1 MWRTLF
7 NITLT
12 LTLTTGLGLEL
23 TTGLGLEFKIYR
35 SIFLQCL
42 FGYLRILPILIFFLV
57 VLLWKK
63 VTINKRV
70 GTRILY
76 IYIFTRA
83 NRNV

>member
-42 FGYLRILPILIFFLV
+42 FGYLMYTVRNKNEVLISL
-57 VLLWKK
+57 K
-63 VTINKRV
+63 
-70 GTRILY
+70 
-76 IYIFTRA
+76 
-83 NRNV
+83 